1 MKKFETIKNNVKEKF
16 TKFKKNTEVNLKKF
30 KKNTEVNLKK
40 FKKNTEVNLKKF
52 KNFIKEKWSN
62 KIFIIMLWGQLIF
75 NMILTTLLICSMIM
89 TSNLS
94 KQLNDISNQNTS
106 VTSSTKTQE
115 SVGSVSNMSSKVE
128 SMAADISASS
138 TSSTSNPPTPSA
150 STSSTVTAPPT
161 NTSDLELLACV
172 IYQEAGGDGSCDNC
186 RRRVAD
192 VVLNRVADDR
202 FPDTVK
208 GVLTAKNQY
217 GRYYYTG
224 VVWPSRAKN
233 ASEKHAVDRAY
244 RIAEEVLNG
253 QHSDLYGNGYIWQAG
268 FKQGTNN
275 IRCCGTYFGK

>member
-1 MKKFETIKNNVKEKF
+1 MKKFENIKNNVKEKF

-30 KKNTEVNLKK
+30 KN
-40 FKKNTEVNLKKF
+40 NTEVNLKKF

-75 NMILTTLLICSMIM
+75 NMILTTLLICSMVM
-89 TSNLS
+89 MSNLS

-115 SVGSVSNMSSKVE
+115 SVGSISNMSSKVE

-138 TSSTSNPPTPSA
+138 TSSTSSTSNPTTPSA
-150 STSSTVTAPPT
+150 STSSAVTPAPT

-186 RRRVAD
+186 RRQVAD

-233 ASEKHAVDRAY
+233 ASEKHAVERAY

-275 IRCCGTYFGK
+275 IKCCGTYFGK